1 MPESNAVLGIDIG
14 GTGIKAAVVD
24 VETGKFLFE
33 RYRVDTPHPVTPE
46 AVAGAIA
53 QVVRHFDW
61 QGIVGIG
68 FPSIIKNGVVFS
80 AANIHKSWM
89 GVNTE
94 ELFGQATALPVF
106 VINDADAAG
115 ISAVK
120 FGAGVGKKGV
130 LIFITLGTGIGS
142 ALFLDGKLLP
152 GTEFGHLYL
161 NRQIVEKQM
170 SNAVRKRENLT
181 PQEWGKRLNRFFKHL
196 ERIVSPDHIIVGGG
210 GGKRFDE
217 FAPFIK
223 LKTTQ
228 ILPSILQND
237 AGIIGAALNAAE
249 RNGQETTANIPS

>member
-1 MPESNAVLGIDIG
+1 MPETNAVLGIDIG
-14 GTGIKAAVVD
+14 GTGIKAAVID
-24 VETGKFLFE
+24 VETGKFLSE
-33 RYRVDTPHPVTPE
+33 RYRVDTPQPVMPE
-46 AVAGAIA
+46 TVATAVVGI
-53 QVVRHFDW
+53 VRHFDW
-61 QGIVGIG
+61 HGIVGIG

-94 ELFGQATALPVF
+94 NLFGQATGLPVF

-115 ISAVK
+115 ISAVR
-120 FGAGVGKKGV
+120 FGAGMGKKGV
-130 LIFITLGTGIGS
+130 LVFITLGTGIGS

-181 PQEWGKRLNRFFKHL
+181 PQEWGKRLNRFFRHL
-196 ERIVSPDHIIVGGG
+196 ERIISPDYIIVGGG
-210 GGKRFDE
+210 GGKRFEE

-228 ILPSILQND
+228 IMASILQND
-237 AGIIGAALNAAE
+237 AGIIGAALHATDQNTA
-249 RNGQETTANIPS
+249 RLTANIPS